1 MMNIAA
7 WTGTPAMPAKPVG
20 EQVSLGSY
28 TTYDEAQRVVDYLA
42 DHDFEVETT
51 QIIGSDL
58 RMVEQVT
65 GRLTWARTLL
75 SGAASGAWFGVF
87 VGLLLSILHT
97 TTLLVAMAWGLGWGI
112 VFGAVFAAASYAM
125 TGGRR
130 DFTSSSITVPTHF
143 QVLVLAAHSTHA
155 RTTLAGMS
163 YLP

>member
-1 MMNIAA
+1 
-7 WTGTPAMPAKPVG
+7 MPAEPVG

-65 GRLTWARTLL
+65 GRLTWARAVL

-97 TTLLVAMAWGLGWGI
+97 TTLLVAMAWGLGWGV
-112 VFGAVFAAASYAM
+112 VFGGVFAAVGYAM

-130 DFTSSSITVPTHF
+130 DFTSLSMTVPSRF
-143 QVLVLAAHSTHA
+143 EVLVAAAHSGHA
-155 RTTLAGMS
+155 RTVLAGT
-163 YLP
+163 PR